1 MSSSDAASSL
11 LRARHIV
18 FGLTIALGS
27 AWYLH
32 RRMART
38 RADGPDSKDA
48 DATDPALF
56 RKHSKIVSYTAS
68 RTGIT
73 YPGIRV
79 FYRRHPKAD
88 ELPQDPAPL
97 PLLVFIHGL
106 GGSIAQF
113 HPLLTSLVNSASC
126 LAIDL
131 PGCGLSQFAPT
142 SWDAYTTDA
151 LTDLLETIIEGY
163 REKDQGLVLVAHSM
177 GTAIAARIAN
187 RQSAFYL
194 RPPSHVMGLIAI
206 CPVSGPQPPRVV
218 RTVRMLLWLP
228 DFIFNLWRT
237 WDKRGGP
244 ESASVKRF
252 VGPGGDLEARQI
264 QDRFNSQSRTPVF
277 RRMAWGALP
286 THFIGEKPIG
296 GLFGEPT
303 WAGLDIPIF
312 LIGGDNDVVTPPKE
326 IEKIRSLLESSTKP
340 ATLSG
345 GATSDK
351 SESVSPQGVPENP
364 SADSSNATESSAIVD
379 AAAPVSTSGTS
390 RDMPQSIDAI
400 TDEDFTRKQQPTAN
414 VEDNYEDPTTPRD
427 QESIGG
433 IPPQPRHPIKV
444 IKTSLLPAGHALLYM
459 PNTVRVLAG
468 LIGDFMNDHVTGRFS
483 LGWQLQHL
491 SRDGK
496 WDVKN
501 LAKWKSVKPVS
512 EPIGGV
518 FRAMKTLRE
527 IDEEHS
533 PKVFA
538 ANWGHIIRDIID
550 ISHTDPVYD
559 PKSFGEG
566 IKYHKFPTVSKI
578 PPTETEVAN
587 FIKLVD
593 RIRED
598 QKERAATEPGWSPD
612 HVVGVHCHY
621 GFNRTGYFVVCYLV
635 ERCGYNV
642 QDAID
647 AFAAARPNGIRHSHF
662 LDRLFVRYSRLHE

>member
-1 MSSSDAASSL
+1 MSSPDAVSSL
-11 LRARHIV
+11 LRARQLV
-18 FGLTIALGS
+18 FGLTVALGS

-38 RADGPDSKDA
+38 RVDGPDSKDA
-48 DATDPALF
+48 DATLNPPLLE
-56 RKHSKIVSYTAS
+56 RHSKIVSYTAS

-88 ELPQDPAPL
+88 QLPQDPAPL

-131 PGCGLSQFAPT
+131 PGCGLSQFTPT

-187 RQSAFYL
+187 KQSAFYL

-206 CPVSGPQPPRVV
+206 CPVSGPQPPKVV
-218 RTVRMLLWLP
+218 RAIRMLLWLP
-228 DFIFNLWRT
+228 DFLFNLWRS

-252 VGPGGDLEARQI
+252 VGPTGDLEARQI

-286 THFIGEKPIG
+286 THFVDGKPVG

-303 WAGLDIPIF
+303 WTDLDIPVY
-312 LIGGDNDVVTPPKE
+312 LIGGESDVVTPPNE
-326 IEKIRSLLESSTKP
+326 IAKVRALLESATKP
-340 ATLSG
+340 AVSG
-345 GATSDK
+345 VTTPYK
-351 SESVSPQGVPENP
+351 S
-364 SADSSNATESSAIVD
+364 DSSDIANDNSPNVTEASAIVD
-379 AAAPVSTSGTS
+379 AAAPVSTSVQA
-390 RDMPQSIDAI
+390 RDVPQSIDAI
-400 TDEDFTRKQQPTAN
+400 TDDDFIRKQQQTAN
-414 VEDNYEDPTTPRD
+414 IEDNYEDPTTPRD

-433 IPPQPRHPIKV
+433 IPPQPRHPTKMV
-444 IKTSLLPAGHALLYM
+444 KTSLLPAGHALLYM

-468 LIGDFMNDHVTGRFS
+468 LIGDFMNDHITGRFS

-512 EPIGGV
+512 EPIGGI

-527 IDEEHS
+527 IDEDHA
-533 PKVFA
+533 PKIFA
-538 ANWGHIIRDIID
+538 AKWGHIIKDIID
-550 ISHTDPVYD
+550 ISHQEPVYD
-559 PKSFGEG
+559 PKSFGDG

-578 PPTETEVAN
+578 PPTLDEVAN

-598 QKERAATEPGWSPD
+598 QKQRAATEPGWSPD
-612 HVVGVHCHY
+612 HVIGVHCHY
-621 GFNRTGYFVVCYLV
+621 GFNRTGYFIVSYLV
-635 ERCGYNV
+635 ERCNYDV

-647 AFAAARPNGIRHSHF
+647 AFATARPNGIRHSHF

>member
-11 LRARHIV
+11 LRARHLV
-18 FGLTIALGS
+18 FGLTVALGS

-48 DATDPALF
+48 DATDPPLL

-106 GGSIAQF
+106 GGSVAQF

-142 SWDAYTTDA
+142 LWDAYTTDA

-163 REKDQGLVLVAHSM
+163 REKDQGLVLIAHSM

-187 RQSAFYL
+187 KQSAFYL

-206 CPVSGPQPPRVV
+206 CPVSGPQPPKVV
-218 RTVRMLLWLP
+218 RSVRMLLWLP

-237 WDKRGGP
+237 WDRRGGP

-286 THFIGEKPIG
+286 THFISEKPVG

-303 WAGLDIPIF
+303 WAGLDIPVF
-312 LIGGDNDVVTPPKE
+312 LIGGDYDSVTPPRE
-326 IEKIRSLLESSTKP
+326 IETIRGLLESATKP
-340 ATLSG
+340 APLSSG
-345 GATSDK
+345 VTSERSDSASSQVA
-351 SESVSPQGVPENP
+351 SEHPGDIP
-364 SADSSNATESSAIVD
+364 SNVTEARAIVD
-379 AAAPVSTSGTS
+379 AAAPVSTSAKP

-400 TDEDFTRKQQPTAN
+400 TDEDFTRKQPPTAN

-433 IPPQPRHPIKV
+433 IPPQPRHPSKV
-444 IKTSLLPAGHALLYM
+444 VKTSLLPAGHALLYM

-527 IDEEHS
+527 VDEEHS

-538 ANWGHIIRDIID
+538 ANWGHIIKDIID

-559 PKSFGEG
+559 PKSFGDG
-566 IKYHKFPTVSKI
+566 IKYHKI

-598 QKERAATEPGWSPD
+598 QKERAATEPDWSPD
-612 HVVGVHCHY
+612 HVIGVHCHY

-635 ERCGYNV
+635 ERCGYEV